1 MTKATMYLQVN
12 QDLGKVFYYV
22 DVCDI
27 DIGYV
32 IVRVRL
38 LCHCFAR
45 LSLVC
50 SIQISLYERRER

>member
-1 MTKATMYLQVN
+1 MTKATIYLQVN

-32 IVRVRL
+32 ELDWSVLTAKLEL
-38 LCHCFAR
+38 L
-45 LSLVC
+45 LKMWK
-50 SIQISLYERRER
+50 REATPLPQS